1 MNAVNMG
8 FGIALAIW
16 IACIARVAWSKRIDG
31 MPKAFW
37 AIAVTL
43 CPLLLVAF
51 LLCAE
56 YRWSHVDHRIALESS
71 DG

>member
-1 MNAVNMG
+1 MIATYLG
-8 FGIALAIW
+8 SGIALSIW
-16 IACIARVAWSKRIDG
+16 IACIARVAWSRRIDG
-31 MPKAFW
+31 MPKALW

-51 LLCAE
+51 LSCVE
-56 YRWSHVDHRIALESS
+56 YPRPSFGRNALGSS

>member
-1 MNAVNMG
+1 MNATVMG

-16 IACIARVAWSKRIDG
+16 IACIARVAWSRRIDG
-31 MPKAFW
+31 MPKAYW

-43 CPLLLVAF
+43 CPLLLIAF
-51 LLCAE
+51 LLCVE
-56 YRWSHVDHRIALESS
+56 YPRPSFGRNALGSS